1 MIKKE
6 KELFEGNETIANN
19 TFFMQIILFFM
30 QIKKLL
36 IDYLIFFSFFFQNNC
51 SYYAI
56 CFCRLF
62 KKKKLTEYSVI
73 AYPKS
78 AFCVIFLQHPIFY
91 I

>member
-36 IDYLIFFSFFFQNNC
+36 IDYLIFFSFFF
-51 SYYAI
+51 SKIIVHTTPSVSVA
-56 CFCRLF
+56 FS
-62 KKKKLTEYSVI
+62 KKKKI
-73 AYPKS
+73 DR
-78 AFCVIFLQHPIFY
+78 IFSHCLP
-91 I
+91 

>member
-36 IDYLIFFSFFFQNNC
+36 IDFLFFSKIIVHTTPSVSVAF
-51 SYYAI
+51 S
-56 CFCRLF
+56 